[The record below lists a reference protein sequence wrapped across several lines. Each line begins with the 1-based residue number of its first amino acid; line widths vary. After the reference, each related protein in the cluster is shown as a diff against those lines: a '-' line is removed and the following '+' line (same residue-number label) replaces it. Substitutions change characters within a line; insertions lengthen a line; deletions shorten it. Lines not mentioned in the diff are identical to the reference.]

1 MNIPPYN
8 ITSDY
13 QFGYLSSLQKCARK
27 NKGKYY
33 FSKVGIIAEDPNV
46 RKDAVDFFQN
56 YVFKMN
62 GFPSNWTAEPFETED
77 AAFDTVKND
86 QDQPFCFAI
95 NFKTFDETNNK
106 YDIQYSFNRDA
117 VPDTNLEAFND

>member
-1 MNIPPYN
+1 
-8 ITSDY
+8 
-13 QFGYLSSLQKCARK
+13 
-27 NKGKYY
+27 
-33 FSKVGIIAEDPNV
+33 
-46 RKDAVDFFQN
+46 
-56 YVFKMN
+56 MN